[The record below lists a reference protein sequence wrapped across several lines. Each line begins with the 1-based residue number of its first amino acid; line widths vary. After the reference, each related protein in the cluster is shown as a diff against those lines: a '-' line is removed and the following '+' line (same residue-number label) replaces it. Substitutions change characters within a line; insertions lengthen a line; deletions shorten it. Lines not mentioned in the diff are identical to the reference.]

1 MAYQWLSVTEDFD
14 KTLVIKKWRY
24 DGSYYFGGNI
34 DGALSELPNIDIADC
49 WDNSQPENGYAFS
62 NRFNIGQ
69 DYFSSRYYG
78 FTDGKWTATTTSH
91 TTQVDTDI
99 YEFECP
105 VDLYWAGFRYGWDPS
120 YENKMWFYVETSSF
134 DITPSAATATKGSGS
149 TTISVDTDNDNTI
162 TWTASTTDAWISLS
176 PSTGA
181 GDGSVTVSYAA
192 NSSPQDRVGTVT
204 FTSNGGDVLTFTLTQ
219 EKKGAIVYDHPI
231 YRSGSLIKKM
241 YRSGELIYL
250 RLNPPS
256 EEPEPPTPPSPL
268 EEPVTLTITAAG
280 NIKWYAQ
287 NNSYTK
293 TIQYS
298 KNGGEWTNITS
309 SQAGTMIPVVAGDV
323 VRLRGDN
330 AQYAPVDGRC
340 SCFSG
345 TTAGF
350 TLSGNI
356 MSLVDSTNFA
366 TLSSFTAENVFMNFF
381 NNCTGLTDASDLL
394 LPATAL
400 TNYCYQGLLAQCTSL
415 LKGPLL
421 SVETLT
427 TKCYAYFYYH
437 TYNLQE
443 IRCLAVTTT
452 ASNCL
457 QEWVNGV
464 QTSSGTFY
472 KNPNKTN
479 WGRGNAGVPNN
490 WTIVD
495 YS

>member
-1 MAYQWLSVTEDFD
+1 MATVRLDIEDFIND
-14 KTLVIKKWRY
+14 GYEFPATGGTLEINCEENSSEIYSIAIVLFNNNYENVISDVTVEDGMATAEVIY
-24 DGSYYFGGNI
+24 DDSDLPVWWVSG
-34 DGALSELPNIDIADC
+34 LS
-49 WDNSQPENGYAFS
+49 S
-62 NRFNIGQ
+62 N
-69 DYFSSRYYG
+69 DYF
-78 FTDGKWTATTTSH
+78 
-91 TTQVDTDI
+91 
-99 YEFECP
+99 
-105 VDLYWAGFRYGWDPS
+105 
-120 YENKMWFYVETSSF
+120 
-134 DITPSAATATKGSGS
+134 
-149 TTISVDTDNDNTI
+149 TISI
-162 TWTASTTDAWISLS
+162 TVPANETTDTFTGEADFLDANGDNLAMSSLS
-176 PSTGA
+176 QVA
-181 GDGSVTVSYAA
+181 G
-192 NSSPQDRVGTVT
+192 SSPAPVWEDGQH
-204 FTSNGGDVLTFTLTQ
+204 
-219 EKKGAIVYDHPI
+219 KI
-231 YRSGSLIKKM
+231 YRSGQQVMKM

-250 RLNPPS
+250 RLNPAS

-427 TKCYAYFYYH
+427 TSCYAYFYYH